1 MENGKLKQA
10 LTVAMAVLCVM
21 LLVMNGRMA
30 RRVDKLEVDVSALQA
45 ELKYRIRELEITLEN
60 RFSAALKEKESAV
73 KDWRLEPVGP
83 DAAAKT
89 LRCRVAV
96 DLKEWQADTAV
107 TLYFSADGDTR
118 SLSMTRGEG
127 GSFSAEIALSETA
140 KMPLEL
146 KVEIRTGE
154 TVRQEELGRWSEL
167 GTLLPVRLS
176 GWGGNQPRYLAGSL
190 TLGHMHFTVVD
201 KDHRQAKLTDTEF
214 RLYRNGKVIETI
226 PAPAGS
232 QTGGGPD
239 GWGYEMTDK
248 ITVTGCQ
255 DGDTLRLTAVGV
267 DEYGLGYEFIL
278 YDWAILDGKLT
289 QSSPAVSP
297 ILFWK

>member
-1 MENGKLKQA
+1 MEDGKLKR
-10 LTVAMAVLCVM
+10 LLMMAMAVLCIV
-21 LLVMNGRMA
+21 LLVMNVRLA
-30 RRVDKLEVDVSALQA
+30 RQIDRLEMNLVATEQ
-45 ELKYRIRELEITLEN
+45 ELRRQMNQMENSVANRID
-60 RFSAALKEKESAV
+60 SALKEQESAV
-73 KDWRLEPVGP
+73 KDWRLEPIGP

-107 TLYFSADGDTR
+107 TLYFTVAGDAR
-118 SLSMTRGEG
+118 SLPMTQGENG
-127 GSFSAEIALSETA
+127 TFSAEIALSETA

-154 TVRQEELGRWSEL
+154 TIRQEELGRWSEL

-176 GWGGNQPRYLAGSL
+176 GWGGSKPQYLAGAL
-190 TLGHMHFTVVD
+190 MLGPMHFTVVD
-201 KDHRQAKLTDTEF
+201 KDHRQAKLSDTEF
-214 RLYRNGKVIETI
+214 RLYRNGKVTETI

-232 QTGGGPD
+232 QTGGGSD
-239 GWGYEMTDK
+239 GWGYEMTGE
-248 ITVTGCQ
+248 TTLSGCK

-278 YDWAILDGKLT
+278 YDWTVADGQLT
-289 QSSPAVSP
+289 QAAPLVSP
-297 ILFWK
+297 VLFWK

>member
-30 RRVDKLEVDVSALQA
+30 RRIDRLEMNLNSMEQEIRRQMSQVENSVGNRIDSAL
-45 ELKYRIRELEITLEN
+45 K
-60 RFSAALKEKESAV
+60 KKESAV

-89 LRCRVAV
+89 IRCRVAV

-107 TLYFSADGDTR
+107 TLYFTVGGDAR
-118 SLSMTRGEG
+118 SLPMTQGENG
-127 GSFSAEIALSETA
+127 TFSAEISLSETA

-176 GWGGNQPRYLAGSL
+176 SWGGSKPQYVAGSL
-190 TLGHMHFTVVD
+190 MLGPMHFTVED
-201 KDHRQAKLTDTEF
+201 KDYRQAKLDDTEI
-214 RLYRNGKVIETI
+214 RVYRNGEMAMAIA
-226 PAPAGS
+226 APAGS
-232 QTGGGPD
+232 QSAAGPGGWSYEVVDEVRLD
-239 GWGYEMTDK
+239 GCK
-248 ITVTGCQ
+248 
-255 DGDTLRLTAVGV
+255 DGDTGRLTAVGV

-278 YDWAILDGKLT
+278 CDWTVTDGKLT